1 MIRNPMPEADS
12 FKTIQEHLDFRNGR
26 IKIREY
32 GTPKINVRVKQNDS
46 EQSAK
51 YFELL
56 ASTNTWL

>member
-1 MIRNPMPEADS
+1 MPEADS